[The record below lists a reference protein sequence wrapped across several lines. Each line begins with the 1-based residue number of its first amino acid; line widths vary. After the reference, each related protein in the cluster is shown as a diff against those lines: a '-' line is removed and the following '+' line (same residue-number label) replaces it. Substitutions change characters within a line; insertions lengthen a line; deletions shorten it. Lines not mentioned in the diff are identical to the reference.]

1 MLQRCLSRV
10 WPYIMHAFEFHEGSR
25 EEEGGGSSRT
35 KGEGERGLF
44 ELQLFA
50 RLQYYLY
57 PSRSVFAVPMLTS
70 VLRSD

>member
-1 MLQRCLSRV
+1 MPQRCLSRV

-25 EEEGGGSSRT
+25 DGARGRFVPN
-35 KGEGERGLF
+35 ERGGRGVF